1 MTSAELKA
9 ATVTEKELDATLA
22 RLQAEPAPLG
32 LQEAIQKERER
43 RASIKEERKRSID
56 FIRSRTNSRAA
67 ALGRPS
73 TEVLPDNA
81 TGRPNL
87 DVLTEGQPAEM
98 GDRSA
103 LDVVREGQAK

>member
-9 ATVTEKELDATLA
+9 ATVTEEELDATLV
-22 RLQAEPAPLG
+22 RLQTEPAPLG

-73 TEVLPDNA
+73 TEILPDNA
-81 TGRPNL
+81 NARQNL
-87 DVLTEGQPAEM
+87 DILKEGQAED
-98 GDRSA
+98 GGRSA

>member
-9 ATVTEKELDATLA
+9 ATVTEEELDATLV
-22 RLQAEPAPLG
+22 RLQTEPAPLG

-81 TGRPNL
+81 NGPNL
-87 DVLTEGQPAEM
+87 DVLTEGKPAEM
-98 GDRSA
+98 GSRSA
-103 LDVVREGQAK
+103 LDVVREGHAK